1 MRLTNRVA
9 IVTGAARGIGREY
22 CLALGREGA
31 KIVAAD
37 ILSCDETV
45 TRVRESGGEALGVE
59 ADVSNAHSTQNLV
72 SRAVERFGRIDIL
85 VNNAAILPKFGP
97 FDQIQEAE
105 WDRVMA
111 VNVKGLWL
119 CCKAVVPVMR
129 QQGAGRIINISSDTI
144 WMGVPMMLHY
154 VSSKGAILAFTRA
167 LARELSGTGI
177 NVNAIT
183 PGLTLTEGVQ
193 GQADPETITAIRAE
207 VLEKQILKR
216 SEEPGDLA
224 GTVVFLASDDS
235 QFISGQ
241 TINVNGGATHH

>member
-1 MRLTNRVA
+1 MRLTDRVA
-9 IVTGAARGIGREY
+9 IVTGAARGIGRAY
-22 CLALGREGA
+22 CLALGQEGA

-37 ILSCDETV
+37 ILSCDETIAK
-45 TRVRESGGEALGVE
+45 VRESGGEALGVE
-59 ADVSNAHSTQNLV
+59 VDVSNMQSTRDLV
-72 SRAVERFGRIDIL
+72 SQAVERFGRIDIL

-111 VNVKGLWL
+111 VNVKGMWL

-154 VSSKGAILAFTRA
+154 VSSKGAVLSFTRA

-183 PGLTLTEGVQ
+183 PGFTLTEGVREM
-193 GQADPETITAIRAE
+193 ADPETIAGIRAE
-207 VLEKQILKR
+207 VLEKQIINR

-224 GTVVFLASDDS
+224 GAVVFLASDDS